1 MQERMVSDVYI
12 VNLFWERDERAITET
27 SRKYGAY
34 CQSIALQILQ
44 NIQDAEECVN
54 DTYLK
59 AWDVIP
65 PERPSKLGAF
75 LGKITRNLALD
86 KYKAYRAVKRGGSDF
101 AVSLEELGD
110 CIPDT
115 SADIQSQ
122 ANAEYIGKVIND
134 FLKSQ
139 PTLARKIFV
148 CRYFYSDSIT
158 DIAKRFSCSEGKV
171 KSSLFRTRNKLKIH
185 LEKEGITI

>member
-1 MQERMVSDVYI
+1 MQDRMAGDAYI
-12 VNLFWERDERAITET
+12 VNLFWARDEQAITET

-86 KYKAYRAVKRGGSDF
+86 KYKAYRAVKRGGSEF

-122 ANAEYIGKVIND
+122 TNAVHIGKVIND
-134 FLKSQ
+134 FLQSQ
-139 PTLARKIFV
+139 PALVRKIFV

>member
-1 MQERMVSDVYI
+1 M
-12 VNLFWERDERAITET
+12 
-27 SRKYGAY
+27 
-34 CQSIALQILQ
+34 Q

>member
-1 MQERMVSDVYI
+1 MQERMVSDDYI

-134 FLKSQ
+134 FLKTQS
-139 PTLARKIFV
+139 TLARKIFV